1 MNPKNFLW
9 VQTLF
14 RSLVIGDARILAPAT
29 LRLGRRTNM
38 MDGAERA
45 IGPLT
50 TKPSLAPPPLI
61 PPPWA
66 ENELYTIMTVRLIQ
80 PLRIARTDHWN
91 LSADVG
97 AYTYGL
103 GHPMKPQRMRMTH
116 ELVSAYDM
124 LDKMHVLVRYP
135 TSDSE
140 CPTLTIGLIPPLA
153 ASKTRHCRV
162 NDQVPHRRIRTLFR
176 EGHTGNSRAVDI
188 SREPM

>member
-1 MNPKNFLW
+1 M
-9 VQTLF
+9 
-14 RSLVIGDARILAPAT
+14 I
-29 LRLGRRTNM
+29 
-38 MDGAERA
+38 DGAERA
-45 IGPLT
+45 IGPHDKT
-50 TKPSLAPPPLI
+50 PTSPPPLLI

-66 ENELYTIMTVRLIQ
+66 ENELYTTMTVRLIQ
-80 PLRIARTDHWN
+80 PLRIARTDHRN

-124 LDKMHVLVRYP
+124 LNKMHVLVRYP

-140 CPTLTIGLIPPLA
+140 HPTLTIGLIPPLA
-153 ASKTRHCRV
+153 ASKTRHSRV

-176 EGHTGNSRAVDI
+176 EGYTGNSRAVNI
-188 SREPM
+188 SR